1 MGVIRDQNHT
11 SRQMAHVRNA
21 KKVCYEAVSM
31 SLSKSSLEVAPLA
44 IFLSIILMASDM
56 SGINGVP
63 SQDPTAISALK
74 VWEDMLCCM
83 KLTSWRPFE
92 NARSAS
98 VEAAVCQTDEYCL

>member
-1 MGVIRDQNHT
+1 MSIYPWFCPYGYGSSAVKANKDIIKYNEMGVIRDQNHT

-31 SLSKSSLEVAPLA
+31 SLSKSSPEVAPLA

-74 VWEDMLCCM
+74 V
-83 KLTSWRPFE
+83 
-92 NARSAS
+92 
-98 VEAAVCQTDEYCL
+98 